1 MANALAYEA
10 GFRDKEGRVCSRPIT
25 AGAIQ
30 GAREQLILR
39 RETHL
44 DQLADKLQEERVRR
58 VIEPLL
64 SGSAQMAS
72 VLADDI
78 QYVRDLGLWRSTNR
92 TAATRPTAAL
102 RLPLGHVTL
111 RGRSR
116 HAVPVHQTCPFP
128 IGAARA
134 SPARRTS
141 RRGPPG

>member
-10 GFRDKEGRVCSRPIT
+10 GFRDKGGRVCSRPIT

-78 QYVRDLGLWRSTNR
+78 QYVRDSYRRHEADGG
-92 TAATRPTAAL
+92 AP
-102 RLPLGHVTL
+102 VT
-111 RGRSR
+111 
-116 HAVPVHQTCPFP
+116 V
-128 IGAARA
+128 GACNA
-134 SPARRTS
+134 
-141 RRGPPG
+141 PG